1 MSLTDYAIGASLEAQ
16 VNADTLVG
24 MHLPRGTFRLYPVT
38 YTGGDSRTVG
48 DGQPTATWHFDT
60 LTQAE
65 LNALRQFL
73 LSGSTYLLS
82 APVYITT
89 RMDDGTFATFSAIMH
104 WPEDVDAKRL
114 SASAGGVY
122 KDVEITFTALEQV
135 IA

>member
-1 MSLTDYAIGASLEAQ
+1 MSLTSYAIGVSLGAM
-16 VNADTLVG
+16 VNIDTLVR

-48 DGQPTATWHFDT
+48 DGQPVATWHFDV

-65 LNALRQFL
+65 LNALRVFL
-73 LSGSTYLLS
+73 LSGSTYLMS

-89 RMDDGTFATFSAIMH
+89 RMDDGTFATFSAILH
-104 WPEDVDAKRL
+104 WPDDIDAKRL
-114 SASAGGVY
+114 PASAGGVY
-122 KDVEITFTALEQV
+122 EGIEITFTALEQV

>member
-1 MSLTDYAIGASLEAQ
+1 MSLTQYALGSSLGNQA
-16 VNADTLVG
+16 NLDTMVG

-48 DGQPTATWHFDT
+48 DGQPIATWHFDV
-60 LTQAE
+60 LTQTE
-65 LNALRQFL
+65 LNALRAFL

-89 RMDDGTFATFSAIMH
+89 RMDDGMFATFSAIMH
-104 WPEDVDAKRL
+104 WPDDIDAKRL

-122 KDVEITFTALEQV
+122 QDVEITFTALEQV